1 MLIIPIENRPDWSKP
16 PVITLAL
23 ILLNIAI
30 FMFYQGSDDA
40 IVERAYQFYESQQL
54 LDYERQPYLDY
65 LRSEDPEGWEEL
77 SSIEDEARQSARLRW
92 WIMFDRAFDQH
103 LRALWPT
110 PADEQTLHWQQA
122 RELFET
128 ERNQLSSYRGGLTPA
143 EARPLTFLTNM
154 FLHGGWDH
162 LLGNMIFLFL
172 FGFTLEAVLRPT
184 TYMAMYLAS
193 GLAASALH
201 VGFNLGSMVPVIG
214 ASGAISGLMGMYLSL
229 YRLRRIRFFYTV
241 LFYFGEFRA
250 PALFILPLWLGKELY
265 GYFFF
270 ESSIAYWAHIGGL
283 IAGAGLMFLAR
294 QSQKEFSGE
303 LQQQDAY
310 DDTEAEL
317 KKVQLLVNRLDFD
330 QAKLLTRKICQTH
343 PNDPRPWQQLFDLH
357 KSQPRQKAFHQV
369 TFDLCKQFVGQ
380 ATNFVRWENTVDQV
394 LTEYRELAP
403 KTPALNGNMCLALA
417 RTYWRNGKP
426 ELAQGYLL
434 QARQRDGN
442 PNTMAAL
449 LKEMIPYYQQRQQSE
464 QAARLTAIL
473 KALQPSPRAP
483 GPTPAQ
489 VD

>member
-1 MLIIPIENRPDWSKP
+1 MLIVPIENRPDWSKP

-30 FMFYQGSDDA
+30 FMFYQSSDDSVVA
-40 IVERAYQFYESQQL
+40 GAYQLYESQQL
-54 LDYERQPYLDY
+54 LDYERQPYLDF
-65 LRSEDPEGWEEL
+65 LRTEDPESWDEMN
-77 SSIEDEARQSARLRW
+77 SIEDEAQQSAQLLW

-103 LRALWPT
+103 LRTLWPT
-110 PADEQTLHWQQA
+110 PADEQTLRWRQA
-122 RELFET
+122 RELFES
-128 ERNQLSSYRGGLTPA
+128 ERNRLSSYRGGLTPA
-143 EARPLTFLTNM
+143 EARPLTFLTSM

-184 TYMAMYLAS
+184 AYIGMYLAS

-201 VGFNLGSMVPVIG
+201 MSFNLGSMVPVIG

-294 QSQKEFSGE
+294 QSQKQFSGK
-303 LQQQDAY
+303 LQQQDAQ
-310 DDTEAEL
+310 DEAEAEL
-317 KKVQLLVNRLDFD
+317 KNVQLLINNLDFD
-330 QAKLLTRKICQTH
+330 RAKMLTHQICQTH
-343 PNDPRPWQQLFDLH
+343 PTDPRPWQQLFELH

-369 TFDLCKQFVGQ
+369 TFDLCKQFVAQ
-380 ATNFVRWENTVDQV
+380 DAHFAQWQNTVDQV
-394 LTEYRELAP
+394 LNEYRELAP
-403 KTPALNGNMCLALA
+403 KTPALNGNMCLAFA
-417 RTYWRNGKP
+417 RTYWRNGKHD
-426 ELAQGYLL
+426 LAQSYLSL
-434 QARQRDGN
+434 ARERGGN
-442 PNTMAAL
+442 AGTMAAL
-449 LKEMIPYYQQRQQSE
+449 LKDMIPYYQRRQQTE
-464 QAARLTAIL
+464 QAAKLTAIL
-473 KALQPSPRAP
+473 KTLQPPVKAS
-483 GPTPAQ
+483 AQ
-489 VD
+489 AD